1 MMKTVRNIC
10 VLIVAVLVMFL
21 TVGAYISKMQ
31 CDKEFSFYLGKEVPN
46 CKTEKN
52 IFCNIDMEKVS
63 CCKKEEMQKSCCPT
77 TDGCEK
83 DTELFQ
89 FTFETLVTQKQK
101 ITDCKEIFL
110 FKITQNNL
118 FRLSVNHNLITH
130 FQSESPPLLTK
141 PILPEIQSFLL

>member
-21 TVGAYISKMQ
+21 TIGAHISQMQ
-31 CDKEFSFYLGKEVPN
+31 CAKGFSFYLGKEVPN
-46 CKTEKN
+46 CKTEKY
-52 IFCNIDMEKVS
+52 ISCNIDIEKVS
-63 CCKKEEMQKSCCPT
+63 CCKKEEIQKSCCPT

-83 DTELFQ
+83 DTELLQ
-89 FTFETLVTQKQK
+89 FTFETLVSQKQK

>member
-1 MMKTVRNIC
+1 MKIVKNIC

-21 TVGAYISKMQ
+21 TIGANISKMH
-31 CDKEFSFYLGKEVPN
+31 CDKGFSFYLGNEVSN
-46 CKTEKN
+46 CKTEKQ
-52 IFCNIDMEKVS
+52 ISCNIDIEKES
-63 CCKKEEMQKSCCPT
+63 CCKTEEMQKLCCPT

-83 DTELFQ
+83 DTELLQ
-89 FTFETLVTQKQK
+89 FTFETLVAQKQK

-118 FRLSVNHNLITH
+118 FRLSVNDNLITR

>member
-21 TVGAYISKMQ
+21 TIGAHISKMQ
-31 CDKEFSFYLGKEVPN
+31 CAKGFSFYLGKEVPN

-52 IFCNIDMEKVS
+52 ISCNMDMEKVS

-83 DTELFQ
+83 EIELLQ
-89 FTFETLVTQKQK
+89 FTFETIVVKKQK
-101 ITDCKEIFL
+101 IIDCKEISL
-110 FKITQNNL
+110 FTLIQNNL
-118 FRLSVNHNLITH
+118 FRLSVNDNLITR

>member
-10 VLIVAVLVMFL
+10 VLIVAVLVIFL
-21 TVGAYISKMQ
+21 TVGAHISKMK
-31 CDKEFSFYLGKEVPN
+31 CAKEFSFYLGKEVPN

-52 IFCNIDMEKVS
+52 ISCNIDMEKVS
-63 CCKKEEMQKSCCPT
+63 CCKKEEMQKLCCPT
-77 TDGCEK
+77 TDGCDK
-83 DTELFQ
+83 DTELLQ
-89 FTFETLVTQKQK
+89 FTFETLVRKKQN
-101 ITDCKEIFL
+101 IIDCKEISL

-118 FRLSVNHNLITH
+118 FRLSVNDNLITH

>member
-1 MMKTVRNIC
+1 MMKTVRNIY

-21 TVGAYISKMQ
+21 TVGAHISKMQ
-31 CDKEFSFYLGKEVPN
+31 CAKEFSLYLGKEVPN
-46 CKTEKN
+46 CKTEKQ
-52 IFCNIDMEKVS
+52 ISCNIDTEKES
-63 CCKKEEMQKSCCPT
+63 CCKTEKMQKSCCLT

-83 DTELFQ
+83 DTELLQ
-89 FTFETLVTQKQK
+89 FIFETVVAQKQK

-110 FKITQNNL
+110 FKIIQNNL

-130 FQSESPPLLTK
+130 FQAESPPLVTK

>member
-21 TVGAYISKMQ
+21 TVGAHISKMK
-31 CDKEFSFYLGKEVPN
+31 CAKEFSFYLGKEVPN

-52 IFCNIDMEKVS
+52 ISCNIDMEKVS

-83 DTELFQ
+83 DTELLQ

-118 FRLSVNHNLITH
+118 FRLSVNDNLITR

>member
-1 MMKTVRNIC
+1 MIKIAKNIC

-21 TVGAYISKMQ
+21 TIGSHISKMN
-31 CDKEFSFYLGKEVPN
+31 CDKGFSLYLGDEVPN
-46 CKTEKN
+46 CKTDKQISCNVDIEK
-52 IFCNIDMEKVS
+52 ES
-63 CCKKEEMQKSCCPT
+63 CCKTEKMQKSCCPT

-83 DTELFQ
+83 DTELLQ
-89 FTFETLVTQKQK
+89 FTFETLVSQKQK

-118 FRLSVNHNLITH
+118 FRLSVNDNLITH

>member
-1 MMKTVRNIC
+1 MKIVKNIC

-21 TVGAYISKMQ
+21 TIGANISKMH

-46 CKTEKN
+46 CETEKN
-52 IFCNIDMEKVS
+52 ISCNIDMEKVS
-63 CCKKEEMQKSCCPT
+63 CCKKEKMQISCCPT

-83 DTELFQ
+83 DTELLQ
-89 FTFETLVTQKQK
+89 FTFETLVSQKQK

-130 FQSESPPLLTK
+130 FKAESPPLVTK

>member
-1 MMKTVRNIC
+1 MKIVKNIC

-21 TVGAYISKMQ
+21 TIGANISKMH
-31 CDKEFSFYLGKEVPN
+31 CDKGFPFYLGNEVSN
-46 CKTEKN
+46 CKTEKQ
-52 IFCNIDMEKVS
+52 ISCNIDIEKES
-63 CCKKEEMQKSCCPT
+63 CCKTEEMQKLCCPT

-83 DTELFQ
+83 DTELLQ
-89 FTFETLVTQKQK
+89 FTFETLVAQKQK

-118 FRLSVNHNLITH
+118 FRLSVNDNLITR
-130 FQSESPPLLTK
+130 FQSESPPLLTN

>member
-1 MMKTVRNIC
+1 MIKIVRNIC

-21 TVGAYISKMQ
+21 TVGAHISKMQ
-31 CDKEFSFYLGKEVPN
+31 CDKEFSFYLGTEVPN
-46 CKTEKN
+46 CKTEKKTS
-52 IFCNIDMEKVS
+52 CNIDLEKMS
-63 CCKKEEMQKSCCPT
+63 CCKKEEMQNSCCPT

-83 DTELFQ
+83 DTELLQ
-89 FTFETLVTQKQK
+89 FTFETVVEQKQN
-101 ITDCKEIFL
+101 ITDCKEISL

-118 FRLSVNHNLITH
+118 FRLSVNDNLITY

>member
-1 MMKTVRNIC
+1 MIKIVRNIC

-21 TVGAYISKMQ
+21 TIGSHISKMQ
-31 CDKEFSFYLGKEVPN
+31 CAKEFSFYLGKEVPN

-52 IFCNIDMEKVS
+52 ISCNIDMEKVS

-83 DTELFQ
+83 DTELLQ
-89 FTFETLVTQKQK
+89 FTFETVVAQKQN
-101 ITDCKEIFL
+101 ITDCKEISL
-110 FKITQNNL
+110 FKIIQNNL
-118 FRLSVNHNLITH
+118 FKLSVHDNLITH
-130 FQSESPPLLTK
+130 CQAESPPLLTK

>member
-21 TVGAYISKMQ
+21 TVGAHISKMQ
-31 CDKEFSFYLGKEVPN
+31 CAKEFSFYLGKEVPN

-52 IFCNIDMEKVS
+52 ISCNIDMEKVS

-83 DTELFQ
+83 DTELLQ
-89 FTFETLVTQKQK
+89 FTFETVVAQKQN
-101 ITDCKEIFL
+101 ITDCKEISL
-110 FKITQNNL
+110 FKRIQNNL
-118 FRLSVNHNLITH
+118 FKLSVHDNLITH
-130 FQSESPPLLTK
+130 SKAESPPLLTK